1 MLGDLIICEFW
12 AIFMRGFKRFHE
24 VAVDLPVL
32 GGNIVE
38 LFLHFEFL
46 ELRGLLGSWREPF
59 GIDYQTT
66 VAKYF
71 SDKLDL
77 VYVRSFVFKFS

>member
-12 AIFMRGFKRFHE
+12 AIFMRGFKGIHK
-24 VAVDLPVL
+24 VAVDLPVV
-32 GGNIVE
+32 GGNTVE

-46 ELRGLLGSWREPF
+46 ELRGLLGSWREAF
-59 GIDYQTT
+59 GIDHQTT
-66 VAKYF
+66 MEKYF

-77 VYVRSFVFKFS
+77 VYREI